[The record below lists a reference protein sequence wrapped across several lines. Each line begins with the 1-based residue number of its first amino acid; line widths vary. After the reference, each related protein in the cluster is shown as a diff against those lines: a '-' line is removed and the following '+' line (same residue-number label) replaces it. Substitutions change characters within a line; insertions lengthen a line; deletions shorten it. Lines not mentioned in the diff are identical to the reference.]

1 MDSFKDAKFALLIDA
16 DNVSYKYIDS
26 IIEETTKYGTCTYRR
41 IYGDWAK
48 PHLKNWK
55 EVSLNHALNAVQQ
68 YSYTTAKNATDTA
81 MTIDAMDM
89 LHTAELHG
97 FILVSS
103 DSDFTPLAM
112 RLREGGK
119 IIIGIGEEKTPT
131 PFKAACSQFIHLEN
145 IIPAHDEDKDAAQ
158 DAVKAKPDA
167 KPSIDRKTMNMLKAS
182 VTDLADDETGWVSLA
197 ATGNT
202 IIKKKPDFDSRTYG
216 HSKLLNLFK
225 ALDNFEVEAR
235 KTERGDNTY
244 YVRIKK
250 NQPKKAAKT
259 TATKKR
265 S

>member
-48 PHLKNWK
+48 PHLRNWK

-89 LHTAELHG
+89 LHTADLQG

-119 IIIGIGEEKTPT
+119 IIIGIGEQKTPT
-131 PFKAACSQFIHLEN
+131 PFKAACNQFIHLEN
-145 IIPAHDEDKDAAQ
+145 IVLQHDEDKETAPEVAERKT
-158 DAVKAKPDA
+158 AEKPT
-167 KPSIDRKTMNMLKAS
+167 IERKTMNMLKAS
-182 VTDLADDETGWVSLA
+182 VTDLADDEAGWVSLA

-202 IIKKKPDFDSRTYG
+202 IIKKKPDFDPRTYG

-235 KTERGDNTY
+235 KTEKGDNTY
-244 YVRIKK
+244 FVRVKK
-250 NQPKKAAKT
+250 KPVKKTSKAPAA
-259 TATKKR
+259 KKR